1 VQHEVRSVP
10 LQRLRL
16 CEVDTAVTRATVPLV
31 ELWSRAEFYKTTGCV
46 TRWGFVTDPH
56 AVRPRGGSTSGYS
69 LAIPAMRRDSHDH
82 PLVGFRSPSGY
93 CPLVPP
99 NVSRRRHLSW
109 GLCPYSAYRW
119 EESTLL
125 PPAVS
130 RSADYGPSSGFEP
143 SRRFTPPPTS
153 PRLSTQQHSWGSPY
167 RVFPSRTGPRA
178 RRSQITLVALF
189 PRPALSPPRKERT
202 GGAKTA
208 CLGAF
213 RLHLLVAFRALLRS
227 RVRTVREHD

>member
-1 VQHEVRSVP
+1 MSFAHAGVR
-10 LQRLRL
+10 LQG
-16 CEVDTAVTRATVPLV
+16 
-31 ELWSRAEFYKTTGCV
+31 SR
-46 TRWGFVTDPH
+46 
-56 AVRPRGGSTSGYS
+56 STSLPCDATRMTILSSGS
-69 LAIPAMRRDSHDH
+69 VLLQGIA
-82 PLVGFRSPSGY
+82 RS
-93 CPLVPP
+93 
-99 NVSRRRHLSW
+99 SRRTSLDARPLSW

-125 PPAVS
+125 LPAVS
-130 RSADYGPSSGFEP
+130 RSADYGPSSGFLP

-178 RRSQITLVALF
+178 HHSQITLVALF

-202 GGAKTA
+202 GGAKTG